1 MGNTENLKIY
11 EECRSVPQEA
21 QKKIQGG
28 RLNGKTDINP
38 MWRIKKLTEI
48 FGPVGKGWYALIT
61 ERWTENGAGGE
72 VTANIRINLF
82 VKYDN
87 DWSQPIEGVGG
98 SLLIAKE
105 TAGLRTD
112 DDAFKKAYTDAI
124 SVACKAIGI
133 GADVYWEKD
142 PTKYTQNGEESNGAG
157 ENVKPI
163 KTAQKQPKNAP
174 KMEGSP
180 QAFKPITKDEI
191 LRVWGVKNVEETIV
205 WFEGKFGVEFANWG
219 EEETDMARMKLA
231 EKKKKREAEEQR
243 KKGMARID
251 DSDLPFSMGD

>member
-1 MGNTENLKIY
+1 MGNKENLKIY

-48 FGPVGKGWYALIT
+48 FGPVGKGWYAPIT

-72 VTANIRINLF
+72 VTANIRINLL

-87 DWSQPIEGVGG
+87 EWSQPIEGVGG

-133 GADVYWEKD
+133 GADIYWEKD

-163 KTAQKQPKNAP
+163 KTAQKQPK
-174 KMEGSP
+174 MEDIKLFEKYG
-180 QAFKPITKDEI
+180 FLNLTDEVALYEKRLGNI
-191 LRVWGVKNVEETIV
+191 PWRDWDEEI
-205 WFEGKFGVEFANWG
+205 FALIEGDLKERKA
-219 EEETDMARMKLA
+219 
-231 EKKKKREAEEQR
+231 KRERAER
-243 KKGMARID
+243 LRNNLNKID
-251 DSDLPFSMGD
+251 DADIPFDVRG

>member
-11 EECRSVPQEA
+11 EECRSVPTEA

-48 FGPVGKGWYALIT
+48 FGPAGKGWYAPIT
-61 ERWTENGAGGE
+61 ERWTENGANGE
-72 VTANIRINLF
+72 VTANIRINLI
-82 VKYDN
+82 VKYD
-87 DWSQPIEGVGG
+87 DGWSQPIEGVGG
-98 SLLIAKE
+98 SVLIAKE
-105 TAGLRTD
+105 SAGLRTD

-133 GADVYWEKD
+133 GADVYWDKD
-142 PTKYTQNGEESNGAG
+142 PTKYTQDGEEGNDAG

-174 KMEGSP
+174 KMEDIKLFEQYGFLNL
-180 QAFKPITKDEI
+180 ADEVALYEKRLGNI
-191 LRVWGVKNVEETIV
+191 PWCDWDKEIFDLI
-205 WFEGKFGVEFANWG
+205 EGDLKERKAKR
-219 EEETDMARMKLA
+219 ERA
-231 EKKKKREAEEQR
+231 EKLRNGLNK
-243 KKGMARID
+243 ID
-251 DSDLPFSMGD
+251 DSDIPFDMRG